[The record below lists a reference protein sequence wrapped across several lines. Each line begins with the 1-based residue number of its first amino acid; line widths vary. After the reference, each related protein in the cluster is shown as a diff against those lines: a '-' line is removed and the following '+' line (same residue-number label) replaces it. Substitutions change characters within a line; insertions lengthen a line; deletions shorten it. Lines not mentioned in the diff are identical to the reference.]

1 MTAVR
6 APVLI
11 TGLSGS
17 GKSGAV
23 KAFED
28 LGFYCVDNL
37 PLPLLE
43 DLLAD
48 PREVLGDASMPLAV
62 VTDSRTPDFVAGLPA
77 LLDRL
82 PVAPKVV
89 FLEAS
94 DEVLVRRF
102 SETRRRH
109 PLAIDQPLIDSI
121 HQERDLL
128 AELRGRADLVFDTSE
143 WTIHDL
149 RRQIQREFKLGDTD
163 EQTMMVSVMSFGFKH
178 GLPYG
183 ADSVFDVRFL
193 PNPHFQPELRP
204 KTGREP
210 EIVEFLEAHDDY
222 RDWLARLFEFV
233 EYLLPRY
240 RREARSHLTL
250 AVGCT
255 GGRHRSVAVAEA
267 LAARLREDGWRVH
280 LQHRDEQL
288 ERGS

>member
-1 MTAVR
+1 MQ

-17 GKSGAV
+17 GKSGAA

-37 PLPLLE
+37 PLSLLE
-43 DLLAD
+43 ELLRD
-48 PREVLGDASMPLAV
+48 PDGVIGDTGQPLAV
-62 VTDSRTPDFVAGLPA
+62 VIDSRTTDFVSGLPD
-77 LLDRL
+77 LIDRL
-82 PVAPKVV
+82 QVKPSIL
-89 FLEAS
+89 FFEAS

-109 PLAIDQPLIDSI
+109 PLADGQPLIDSI
-121 HQERDLL
+121 HQERELM
-128 AELRGRADLVFDTSE
+128 AEMRGRADLVFDTSE

-149 RRQIQREFKLGDTD
+149 RRQIQREFRLGDTA
-163 EQTMMVSVMSFGFKH
+163 EQSMTVSIVSFGFKH

-193 PNPHFQPELRP
+193 PNPHFQPHLRP

-210 EIVEFLEAHDDY
+210 EIVEFLQQYPEY
-222 RDWLARLFEFV
+222 QQWLSRLFDFV
-233 EYLLPRY
+233 QFLLPRY
-240 RREARSHLTL
+240 RNEARSHLTL

-267 LAARLREDGWRVH
+267 LAAELEGEGWRVH
-280 LQHRDEQL
+280 LHHRDEHQH
-288 ERGS
+288 

>member
-1 MTAVR
+1 MSGPR
-6 APVLI
+6 PPVLI

-43 DLLAD
+43 DLLVD
-48 PREVLGDASMPLAV
+48 PTAVLGDSRLPLAV
-62 VTDSRTPDFVAGLPA
+62 VTDTRTPGFIAGLPA

-82 PVAPKVV
+82 PLSPRVV

-121 HQERDLL
+121 HQERELL
-128 AELRGRADLVFDTSE
+128 AELRGRADLVFETSD

-149 RRQIQREFKLGDTD
+149 RRQIQREFKLGETD
-163 EQTMMVSVMSFGFKH
+163 DQTMTVSVMSFGFKH

-193 PNPHFQPELRP
+193 PNPHFQPDLRP

-210 EIVEFLEAHDDY
+210 EIVEFLAQHDEY
-222 RDWLARLFEFV
+222 HEWLARLFDFV
-233 EYLLPRY
+233 EFLLPRY

-250 AVGCT
+250 AIGCT

-267 LAARLREDGWRVH
+267 LAGRLRESGWRVH

-288 ERGS
+288 ERE

>member
-1 MTAVR
+1 MTS
-6 APVLI
+6 PPILI

-17 GKSGAV
+17 GKSSAA

-43 DLLAD
+43 DLLGN
-48 PREVLGDASMPLAV
+48 PQGIIGSSKQRLAV
-62 VTDSRTPDFVAGLPA
+62 VTDTRTADFVLGLPA

-82 PVAPKVV
+82 SNQPTLL

-94 DEVLVRRF
+94 DEALVRRF

-109 PLAIDQPLIDSI
+109 PMASDSPVIDGIQK
-121 HQERDLL
+121 ERKLL
-128 AELRGRADLVFDTSE
+128 AELRGRADMVLDTGD

-149 RRQIQREFKLGDTD
+149 RRQIQREFKLPTD
-163 EQTMMVSVMSFGFKH
+163 DLAMTVSIISFGFKH

-193 PNPHFQPELRP
+193 PNPHFQAELRP
-204 KTGREP
+204 KTGRDP
-210 EIVEFLEAHDDY
+210 EVVEFLKQHDLY
-222 RDWLARLFEFV
+222 HQWLHKLIDFV
-233 EYLLPRY
+233 EFLLPLY
-240 RREARSHLTL
+240 REEARSHLTI

-255 GGRHRSVAVAEA
+255 GGRHRSVAVAEE
-267 LAARLREDGWRVH
+267 LAKQLDGSGWRVH
-280 LQHRDEQL
+280 LQHRDSHSQE
-288 ERGS
+288 G

>member
-1 MTAVR
+1 ML

-17 GKSGAV
+17 GKSGAA

-37 PLPLLE
+37 PLSLLE
-43 DLLAD
+43 DLLRD
-48 PREVLGDASMPLAV
+48 PVEVIGDTGQPLAV
-62 VTDSRTPDFVAGLPA
+62 VTDSRTTDFVSGLPG
-77 LLDRL
+77 LMDRL
-82 PVAPKVV
+82 QTRPSIL

-109 PLAIDQPLIDSI
+109 PLAGDQPLIDSI
-121 HQERDLL
+121 HQERDLM

-149 RRQIQREFKLGDTD
+149 RRQIQREFQLGDSD
-163 EQTMMVSVMSFGFKH
+163 EQTMTVSVVSFGFKH

-193 PNPHFQPELRP
+193 PNPHFQPHLRP

-210 EIVEFLEAHDDY
+210 EIVEFLHRHPEY
-222 RDWLARLFEFV
+222 QEWLTRLFEFV
-233 EYLLPRY
+233 GFLLPRY
-240 RREARSHLTL
+240 RDEARSHLTL

-267 LAARLREDGWRVH
+267 LAGRLADDGWRVH
-280 LQHRDEQL
+280 LQHRDEHL
-288 ERGS
+288 H

>member
-1 MTAVR
+1 MSGPR
-6 APVLI
+6 PPVLI

-17 GKSGAV
+17 GKSGAF

-43 DLLAD
+43 DLLVD
-48 PREVLGDASMPLAV
+48 PAAVLGDSSLPLAV
-62 VTDSRTPDFVAGLPA
+62 VTDTRTPDFIAGLPA

-82 PVAPKVV
+82 PVSPRVV

-109 PLAIDQPLIDSI
+109 PLAIEQPLIDSI
-121 HQERDLL
+121 HQERELL
-128 AELRGRADLVFDTSE
+128 ADLRGRADLVFETSD

-149 RRQIQREFKLGDTD
+149 RRQIQREFKLGETD
-163 EQTMMVSVMSFGFKH
+163 DQTMTVSVMSFGFKH

-193 PNPHFQPELRP
+193 PNPHFQPDLRP

-210 EIVEFLEAHDDY
+210 EIVEFLAQHDEY
-222 RDWLARLFEFV
+222 HEWLARLFDFV
-233 EYLLPRY
+233 EFLLPGY

-250 AVGCT
+250 AIGCT

-267 LAARLREDGWRVH
+267 LAGRLRESGWRVH

-288 ERGS
+288 ERE

>member
-1 MTAVR
+1 MSTAR

-48 PREVLGDASMPLAV
+48 PVALLGDARLPLAV
-62 VTDSRTPDFVAGLPA
+62 VTDTRTPDFIAGLPA

-89 FLEAS
+89 FLEAT

-109 PLAIDQPLIDSI
+109 PLAVDQPLIDSI
-121 HQERDLL
+121 HQERELL

-149 RRQIQREFKLGDTD
+149 RRQIQREFRLGETD
-163 EQTMMVSVMSFGFKH
+163 DQTMTVSVMSFGFKH

-193 PNPHFQPELRP
+193 PNPHFHPALRP
-204 KTGREP
+204 KTGRDA
-210 EIVEFLEAHDDY
+210 EIVKFLEDHDEY
-222 RDWLARLFEFV
+222 HGWLERLFEFV
-233 EYLLPRY
+233 GYLLPRY

-267 LAARLREDGWRVH
+267 LATRLREDGWRVH
-280 LQHRDEQL
+280 LQHRDEHH
-288 ERGS
+288 EPG

>member
-48 PREVLGDASMPLAV
+48 PTEVLGDASMPLAV

-163 EQTMMVSVMSFGFKH
+163 EQTMTVSVMSFGFKH

-183 ADSVFDVRFL
+183 ADTVFDVRFL

-210 EIVEFLEAHDDY
+210 EIVEFLQDHDDY

-267 LAARLREDGWRVH
+267 LAARLRKDGWRVH
-280 LQHRDEQL
+280 LQHRDEHL

>member
-1 MTAVR
+1 MSGPR
-6 APVLI
+6 PPVLI

-43 DLLAD
+43 DLLID
-48 PREVLGDASMPLAV
+48 PAAVLGNSRLPLAV
-62 VTDSRTPDFVAGLPA
+62 VTDTRTPDFIAGLPA

-82 PVAPKVV
+82 PVSPRVV

-121 HQERDLL
+121 HQERELL
-128 AELRGRADLVFDTSE
+128 AELRGRADLVFETSD

-149 RRQIQREFKLGDTD
+149 RRQIQREFKLGATD
-163 EQTMMVSVMSFGFKH
+163 DQTMTVSVMSFGFKH

-193 PNPHFQPELRP
+193 PNPHFQPDLRP

-210 EIVEFLEAHDDY
+210 EIVEFLAQHDEY
-222 RDWLARLFEFV
+222 HEWLARLFDFV
-233 EYLLPRY
+233 EFLLPRY

-267 LAARLREDGWRVH
+267 LAGRLRESGWRVH

-288 ERGS
+288 ERE